1 MEFMNVLMLLFPF
14 DSIVAVSL
22 LCQLYRPV
30 LFESNTKEYLCGDKG
45 TLGC

>member
-1 MEFMNVLMLLFPF
+1 MEFMNVLMLSFPF

-30 LFESNTKEYLCGDKG
+30 LFKSNTKEYLWGDKG